1 MKKLILVL
9 CLLLC
14 LLLACAQT
22 QTAAAQPTAEPTVVD
37 APMVLPTPAPTATP
51 TPTPEPTPT
60 PTPEPVSVNG
70 QPFPWDA
77 DAVALDQPVDDPIL
91 LGEELLA
98 LKSLRTVTLDRTV
111 PWADIAAWAK
121 AWAALEEAFPEVT
134 FTCRDLYDGAAAEAV
149 TDFAPQ
155 ALPEGEAE
163 AILALFP
170 NLKALDLTG
179 LVLPRADVAQIA
191 ALAPAVTVRWN
202 DEAFGPSASTA
213 ASLTISE
220 PVDAETAAAYL
231 ACFPGLKEADLL
243 ASGLT
248 EAEGNALCAAF
259 PQVAF
264 RRMVT
269 LNGKPLDSFTEELDL
284 SKAQIKDY
292 AAFSDAIGYFPRLS
306 RLEMH
311 YCSLTNEELA
321 AIRDRYPATKVIW
334 TVKFNK
340 WKLRTDA
347 VAFSTMQL
355 APNDNRLRSEHAQ
368 VLQYCTDLV
377 ALDLGHNNLIDIE
390 WLRPLKK
397 LQVLILADNSKLQ
410 NIEAIG
416 TLTKLK
422 YIELFMTSVDDITPL
437 SNLPDLLDVNLCFTK
452 ITDITPLL
460 ACTKLERIWFGKD
473 VTAQIGEE
481 GIAMLQAA
489 FPDAQYD
496 LVSRSSTYLG
506 WREHPRYRAY
516 IQMFRNN
523 IVVEPF
529 VPED

>member
-1 MKKLILVL
+1 MKKHIFVLILFS
-9 CLLLC
+9 C
-14 LLLACAQT
+14 LLLACAQA
-22 QTAAAQPTAEPTVVD
+22 QTAAAQPTPEPT
-37 APMVLPTPAPTATP
+37 ATAAPTPAPTATP
-51 TPTPEPTPT
+51 SPTPTPVPTPT

-70 QPFPWDA
+70 QPVPWDA
-77 DAVALDQPVDDPIL
+77 DAVTLTQPVEDPIV
-91 LGEELLA
+91 LGEELSA
-98 LKSLRTVTLDRTV
+98 LKSLKTVALDRTV
-111 PWADIAAWAK
+111 PRTDLAAWTK
-121 AWAALEEAFPEVT
+121 AWSALAEAFPQVT
-134 FTCRDLYDGAAAEAV
+134 FTCRDLYDGAEAGTV
-149 TDFAPQ
+149 TAFSPQ
-155 ALPEGEAE
+155 ALPAGEAE

-170 NLKALDLTG
+170 NLQTLDVTA
-179 LVLPRADVAQIA
+179 LVLPRTDIARLA
-191 ALAPAVTVRWN
+191 ALAPAVTVLWN
-202 DEAFGPSASTA
+202 DETFGPSASTA
-213 ASLTISE
+213 ASLTFAE
-220 PVDAETAAAYL
+220 PVAPEALTDYL
-231 ACFPGLKEADLL
+231 PCFPGLAEADLL
-243 ASGLT
+243 SSGLT
-248 EAEGNALCAAF
+248 EDEGDALCAAF

-269 LNGKPLDSFTEELDL
+269 LNGVALDSFTEELDL
-284 SKAQIKDY
+284 SRAQIQDY
-292 AAFSDAIGYFPRLS
+292 DAFSDAIAYFPRLN

-311 YCSLTNEELA
+311 FCSLSNEELA
-321 AIRDRYPATKVIW
+321 AIRDRYPNTKVIW

-390 WLRPLKK
+390 WLRPLQK

-481 GIAMLQAA
+481 GIALLQAA
-489 FPDAQYD
+489 FPEAEYD
-496 LVSRSSTYLG
+496 LVSRSSTYNG
-506 WREHPRYRAY
+506 WREHPRYFAY